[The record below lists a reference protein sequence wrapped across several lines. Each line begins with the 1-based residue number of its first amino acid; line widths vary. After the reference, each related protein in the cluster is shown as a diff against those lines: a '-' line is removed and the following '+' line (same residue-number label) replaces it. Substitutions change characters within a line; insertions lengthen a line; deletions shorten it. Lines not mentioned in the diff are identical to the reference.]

1 MSGSLVVGVLEVR
14 MRVRASRS
22 LKEKRKVVRS
32 IKDRMRARYNVSV
45 TEHDDQDLWQA
56 LSLGFAMAGS
66 DRTYVVG
73 KLSEIEHHLRA
84 HPEAELLECELE
96 IL

>member
-1 MSGSLVVGVLEVR
+1 MSELVVGVLEVR

-45 TEHDDQDLWQA
+45 SECGDQDLWQA
-56 LSLGFAMAGS
+56 LTLGFAMAGS
-66 DRTYVVG
+66 DRTHVAAT
-73 KLSEIEHHLRA
+73 LSEIARQLA
-84 HPEAELLECELE
+84 MHPTAELLEQNLE

>member
-1 MSGSLVVGVLEVR
+1 MSALVVGVLEVR

-22 LKEKRKVVRS
+22 LKEKRKVVRG

-45 TEHDDQDLWQA
+45 AEHDDQDLWQA

-66 DRTYVVG
+66 DRVKVASD
-73 KLSEIEHHLRA
+73 LNEILRHLTM
-84 HPEAELLECELE
+84 HPEAEMLEHDLE
-96 IL
+96 ID

>member
-1 MSGSLVVGVLEVR
+1 MAELVVGVLEVR

-22 LKEKRKVVRS
+22 LKEKRKVVRG
-32 IKDRMRARYNVSV
+32 IKDRIRARYNVSV
-45 TEHDDQDLWQA
+45 AEFDDQDLWQA

-66 DRTYVVG
+66 DRTHVAG
-73 KLSEIEHHLRA
+73 KLSEIAHQLGM
-84 HPEAELLECELE
+84 HPEAELLEQDLE